1 MQANNMLFN
10 IEMTRTWKRVRIE
23 RRPKSTNSPRGRV
36 ASIAQDVTPAAK
48 PTSPQAV
55 KAAGGSGWY
64 HEAAIEDAERAL
76 ELTLRPTG
84 IRRALLQA
92 PFL

>member
-1 MQANNMLFN
+1 MKTSSDRASAQIYQFPA
-10 IEMTRTWKRVRIE
+10 
-23 RRPKSTNSPRGRV
+23 RGRV